1 MTDFVQISREPKIRD
16 VDFFPM
22 VNEMY
27 ERIWQRLMPP
37 QLLTENLS
45 GRVANNVVT
54 PLDAAVPDCM
64 TCGACC
70 ALMPCVGVP
79 PTVELDPEL
88 FWDITKESELGEI
101 VVDRYIRRNGET
113 LACSALE
120 VTETRVS
127 CTIYESR
134 PQMCRDFE
142 AGSDRCHAL
151 RRAVGLEPF
160 LTLKEMSGAMERLDA
175 QPITNDRSRVI
186 RNAEIKVDRQNGR
199 CTILAL
205 MQNGALK
212 QIHDYDPSQ
221 ESYFQFEFDG
231 LSFEAATALIHS
243 RAQLFP

>member
-1 MTDFVQISREPKIRD
+1 MTDFVQISRQARIRD

-22 VNEMY
+22 ANEMY
-27 ERIWQRLMPP
+27 ERIWQKLFPP

-45 GRVANNVVT
+45 GKVANNVVT
-54 PLDAAVPDCM
+54 PLGSPVPDCM

-79 PTVELDPEL
+79 PTMEPDPEL
-88 FWDITKESELGEI
+88 CWDIVKESDSGEI
-101 VVDRYIRRNGET
+101 LVDRYIRRNGET

-160 LTLKEMSGAMERLDA
+160 LTLDEMSEAVLRLEGRPADLEPA
-175 QPITNDRSRVI
+175 NVI
-186 RNAEIKVDRQNGR
+186 RNADIRLETATGR
-199 CTILAL
+199 HTITAL
-205 MQNGALK
+205 MHDRSMK
-212 QIHDYDPSQ
+212 PIHSYDPQ
-221 ESYFQFEFDG
+221 VETYFQFEFDG
-231 LSFEAATALIHS
+231 LSLDSAQALINS
-243 RAQLFP
+243 RTV